1 MKNVIVGIAGFAI
14 TLFSAGQ
21 ALGQDM
27 PKAHKMEN
35 VSWHTVVLVDF
46 EPGKTDEAMNIINNH
61 FVKAAEKAGN
71 SGPAMEL
78 EMQTG
83 EWDLMLVWN
92 MDSPS
97 EMEWEVSPEGEKFM
111 KALSEQEGSLKKA
124 QELFDKYQ
132 SLIDESTSYIATSDN
147 E

>member
-1 MKNVIVGIAGFAI
+1 MNKLITGITGLAIV
-14 TLFSAGQ
+14 LFSAGQ
-21 ALGQDM
+21 VKSQDM

-35 VSWHTVVLVDF
+35 TSWHEVVLIDF
-46 EPGKTDEAMNIINNH
+46 KPGKAGEAMDIIDNH

-71 SGPAMEL
+71 PGPEMEL
-78 EMQTG
+78 VMETG
-83 EWDLMLVWN
+83 NWDMLLVWN

-97 EMEWEVSPEGEKFM
+97 EMEWDVSPEGEKFM
-111 KALSEQEGSLKKA
+111 KALSEQEGSWKKA

-132 SLIDESTSYIATSDN
+132 SLIDESTSYIATSDT